1 MDRRRCHDTFVGS
14 PTFERL
20 DWHCIEPLI
29 QLPVTLRSCVDDAG
43 LCGCGSPTG
52 YDRLGAADRSV
63 WQRRRADFGDRVLNA
78 RGAWSGSAPNAFSK
92 PAPHVLDHAR
102 APNFSRPTL
111 AAPGASTPG
120 HHPARFDTILRS
132 DSRTIRDTYARLVPG
147 ADAQGGA
154 LLRALRAACHH
165 RSRGGGGAASSAEGR
180 GAG

>member
-1 MDRRRCHDTFVGS
+1 MDRRRCHDTFVGF

-29 QLPVTLRSCVDDAG
+29 QLPVTLRSCFDDAG
-43 LCGCGSPTG
+43 LCGCGSPPG
-52 YDRLGAADRSV
+52 YHRLGAADRSV

-78 RGAWSGSAPNAFSK
+78 RGAWSGAAPNAFSK

-111 AAPGASTPG
+111 AAPGASSPG

-132 DSRTIRDTYARLVPG
+132 DSRTIRDTHMLGWFQALMPKEERFFELFVRHATIVLARK
-147 ADAQGGA
+147 
-154 LLRALRAACHH
+154 
-165 RSRGGGGAASSAEGR
+165 
-180 GAG
+180 